1 MNEQILEA
9 ATPTAQC
16 HHTVTALE
24 RRDRDL
30 VVHWADG
37 HASRFNVLWLR
48 DNCSSGGD
56 KLSAIRSFSLD
67 RVDPELS
74 IADAKVTA
82 EGDIE
87 LTWSPEPHRST
98 FSSTWLRSHC
108 YEPSSRQARKR
119 RPELWNRTERQHDWP
134 RVDFDTVRASQA
146 GHLALL
152 ESVADYGFVLVD
164 SVPATAEG
172 TEELASY
179 IAYIRE
185 TDFGRI
191 FDIVSEPNVW
201 DLSQSEQ
208 ALHPHTDD
216 PYRYSPPGISML
228 HCLQASES
236 DGGISQ
242 IVDGFAVCEALRHQD
257 PAAFELLATTP
268 MPFVRYREDPVPQGA
283 DVHLRALAPIIK
295 LDRDGEVCGFRF
307 HERSIAPLDIA
318 PTAMDDVYRALIK
331 LATLVY
337 SEEFMV
343 SRQLAPGQA
352 IVFDNQRVLHGRT
365 GFEGLTQR
373 RHMRI
378 CTTDRDQFH
387 SRLRLLLSREGR
399 EGAHF
404 ELPNGAV

>member
-1 MNEQILEA
+1 MHEKVQQAVSPAVERY
-9 ATPTAQC
+9 
-16 HHTVTALE
+16 TVTGLE
-24 RRDRDL
+24 QQDRDL
-30 VVHWADG
+30 VVHWGDG
-37 HASRFNVLWLR
+37 HTSRFNALWLR

-56 KLSAIRSFSLD
+56 KLSAIRSFSLAD
-67 RVDPELS
+67 VDPALS
-74 IADAKVTA
+74 IADARLTSA
-82 EGDIE
+82 GDIE
-87 LTWSPEPHRST
+87 IIWTPEAHQST
-98 FSSTWLRSHC
+98 FSATWLRAHC
-108 YEPSSRQARKR
+108 YEPASRQARKR
-119 RPELWNRTERQHDWP
+119 RPRRWNRAERQDNWP
-134 RVDFDTVRASQA
+134 SVDFGDVRTSRA

-152 ESVADYGFVLVD
+152 ETVADHGFALVNN
-164 SVPATAEG
+164 VPATAEG

-201 DLSQSEQ
+201 DLSQSDQ
-208 ALHPHTDD
+208 PLHPHTDD

-236 DGGISQ
+236 EGGTSQ
-242 IVDGFAVCEALRHQD
+242 IVDGFAVCEALRRQD
-257 PAAFELLATTP
+257 PAAFDLLAATP

-283 DVHLRALAPIIK
+283 DVHLRAMAPIIK

-307 HERSIAPLDIA
+307 HERSIAPLDMA
-318 PTAMDDVYRALIK
+318 PEVMDSVYHALIK

-343 SRQLAPGQA
+343 NRHLAPGQA

-373 RHMRI
+373 RHLRI

-399 EGAHF
+399 EGTHF
-404 ELPNGAV
+404 EFPNGAV